1 MSSQNTN
8 ENPWSLRWNFG
19 VGVNPGVKTQQFSQN
34 EVPRPELWSF
44 RVLFESSLGVVWVNQ
59 EHFKIILQIRKNS
72 NNKKAYDT
80 QYSQPVT
87 HVSTN
92 WARRSLTSEIGRD
105 RVYSTW
111 YGRKRQF
118 ILFFIHIA

>member
-1 MSSQNTN
+1 MNEMMNHEDDESRWWIKNLINWPIIFLQNSA
-8 ENPWSLRWNFG
+8 EF
-19 VGVNPGVKTQQFSQN
+19 QQ
-34 EVPRPELWSF
+34 PKR
-44 RVLFESSLGVVWVNQ
+44 
-59 EHFKIILQIRKNS
+59 
-72 NNKKAYDT
+72 AYDT

-111 YGRKRQF
+111 YGRKRY
-118 ILFFIHIA
+118 FFRLCININHTRTNKLGA